1 MQLVARFWGSALG
14 KKLVMAI
21 TGLLMVGFVV
31 VHMAGNLQVFVG
43 AEKLNAYADLLHGP
57 LAEVVWIARVVL
69 LGAVALHVTAAVQ
82 LTRQAQAARPSGY
95 ARRTPQ
101 VSTFASRTIRW
112 GGALLLVFIVLHILH
127 FTTRTLFP
135 ADLQDQSV
143 KIFSL
148 VTDEGL
154 GFRNPLVAGFYVLSM
169 AGLGLHLFHGVWS
182 SPRTLGLAP
191 ATNDPIKRRLALGL
205 AVVVAVGFAAVPLA
219 IFLGLVK

>member
-14 KKLVMAI
+14 KKLVMAV
-21 TGLLMVGFVV
+21 TGLVMVGFVV

-43 AEKLNAYADLLHGP
+43 AEKLNAYAELLHGP

-69 LGAVALHVTAAVQ
+69 LGAVVLHVTAAVQ
-82 LTRQAQAARPSGY
+82 LTRQAHAARPHGY
-95 ARRTPQ
+95 AEKSPQ

-112 GGALLLVFIVLHILH
+112 GGALLLVFIVLHLLH
-127 FTTRTLFP
+127 FTSRTLFP
-135 ADLQDQSV
+135 AEFGERPIYDL
-143 KIFSL
+143 L
-148 VTDEGL
+148 VDRGL
-154 GFRNPLVAGFYVLSM
+154 GFGNPLVAGFYVLSM

-191 ATNDPIKRRLALGL
+191 ATNDPIKRRLAVAL
-205 AVVVAVGFAAVPLA
+205 AVVVAVGFAAVPLS